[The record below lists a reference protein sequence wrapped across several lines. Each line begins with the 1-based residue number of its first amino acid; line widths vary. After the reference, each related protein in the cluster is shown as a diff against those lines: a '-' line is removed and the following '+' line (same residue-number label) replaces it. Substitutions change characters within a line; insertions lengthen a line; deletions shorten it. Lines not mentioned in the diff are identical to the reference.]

1 MDMKNSKFTL
11 RNTHKDH
18 VSNITFITVLLA
30 LILFNGVNNK
40 SHAQAPAIEWQKCLG
55 GTADDF
61 ANSIQQT
68 SDGGFIVAGETR
80 SNDGDV
86 SGNHGKSDAWVVKLN
101 SLGDILWKKCLGGTG
116 NDYARSIQQI
126 SDGGFILT
134 GYTNSNNGDVSG
146 NNGYYDAWVV
156 KLNSSGDILWQK
168 CLGGTYDDY
177 ARSIQQTSDTGFIL
191 AGYTF
196 SNDGDVSG
204 NHGFSDAWVV
214 KLNSSGDIIWQKC
227 FGGTNEDY
235 AYSIQ
240 QTSDS
245 GFIVAGYTFSNDG
258 DVSGYHGYF
267 DYWVVK
273 LNSSGDI
280 EWQKCLGGTY
290 YDYAYS
296 IQQTSDGGFIVAG
309 ETRSNDGDVSG
320 NHGKSDDW
328 VVKLNSSGDIEW
340 QKCLGGTYYDYARSI
355 QQISDGGFIV
365 AGETGSNDGDVSG
378 NNGYYDAWV
387 VKLNSSGDIL
397 WQKCLGGTIDDR
409 AYSIQQTSDG
419 GFIVAGFTVS
429 NDGDVSGNHGASD
442 AWVVKLNK

>member
-227 FGGTNEDY
+227 FGGTMRI
-235 AYSIQ
+235 SILHPA
-240 QTSDS
+240 D
-245 GFIVAGYTFSNDG
+245 
-258 DVSGYHGYF
+258 
-267 DYWVVK
+267 K
-273 LNSSGDI
+273 
-280 EWQKCLGGTY
+280 
-290 YDYAYS
+290 
-296 IQQTSDGGFIVAG
+296 
-309 ETRSNDGDVSG
+309 
-320 NHGKSDDW
+320 
-328 VVKLNSSGDIEW
+328 
-340 QKCLGGTYYDYARSI
+340 
-355 QQISDGGFIV
+355 
-365 AGETGSNDGDVSG
+365 
-378 NNGYYDAWV
+378 
-387 VKLNSSGDIL
+387 
-397 WQKCLGGTIDDR
+397 
-409 AYSIQQTSDG
+409 
-419 GFIVAGFTVS
+419 
-429 NDGDVSGNHGASD
+429 
-442 AWVVKLNK
+442 

>member
-1 MDMKNSKFTL
+1 MKNSKFTL

-280 EWQKCLGGTY
+280 EWQKCLGGTNN
-290 YDYAYS
+290 DYANS

-309 ETRSNDGDVSG
+309 YTESNDGDVSG
-320 NHGKSDDW
+320 YHG
-328 VVKLNSSGDIEW
+328 GD
-340 QKCLGGTYYDYARSI
+340 
-355 QQISDGGFIV
+355 
-365 AGETGSNDGDVSG
+365 
-378 NNGYYDAWV
+378 YDAWV